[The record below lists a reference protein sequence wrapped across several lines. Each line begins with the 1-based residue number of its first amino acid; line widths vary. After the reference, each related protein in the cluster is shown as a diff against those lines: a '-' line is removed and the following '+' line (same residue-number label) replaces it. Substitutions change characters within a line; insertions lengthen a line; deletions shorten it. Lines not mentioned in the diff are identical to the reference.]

1 MTFSALP
8 VAWRMLTHNTRRLL
22 LSTAGVAC
30 AVLLMFAQIGF
41 LNAMFDGATELVRVL
56 DADLIVT
63 SSVKIS
69 LTSTS
74 GFPRGRLAQALAV
87 GGVARAEP
95 LYIEIASSWWKNPE
109 TGAARPIRVLAFDP
123 DKPMFAL
130 PEVERAREAL
140 KVPETA
146 LVDVKSRAL
155 FGPLRP
161 GVTTELARRE
171 VRVVGVFSLGT
182 DFANEGNVIVSAR
195 SFGRYFPH
203 RRSADG
209 DLEGVELGVIRLA
222 PGADAEE
229 VRAAL
234 RRVLPQDVVVFTKD
248 EFMGRERSYWQRNT
262 PIGFIFGLGT
272 GVGFVIGVII
282 CYQILFTD
290 VADHLPQFATIK
302 AIGYGNGYLA
312 ALVLQEAA
320 LLAALGFAVGV
331 ACSQALYWWLA
342 RLTGL
347 PMYLTHGRVGLVFGL
362 TVLMASV
369 SALLAVRKAMAAD
382 PAEVFG

>member
-1 MTFSALP
+1 VTLSALP
-8 VAWRMLTHNTRRLL
+8 VAWRMLTHRPRRLL

-30 AVLLMFAQIGF
+30 AVLLMFTQIGF
-41 LNAMFDGATELVRVL
+41 LNAMFDGATELIRVL
-56 DADLIVT
+56 DADLIVI
-63 SSVKIS
+63 SKVKIA

-87 GGVARAEP
+87 DGVARAEP
-95 LYIEIASSWWKNPE
+95 LYIEFASSWWKNPE

-123 DKPMFAL
+123 DQRVFAL
-130 PEVERAREAL
+130 PDVERAREAL
-140 KVPETA
+140 KMPDTA

-155 FGPLRP
+155 FGPLRA
-161 GVTTELARRE
+161 GVTTELARRA

-182 DFANEGNVIVSAR
+182 DFANEGNAIVSAR

-203 RRSADG
+203 RRSAAG
-209 DLEGVELGVIRLA
+209 DLESAELGIIRLA
-222 PGADAEE
+222 PGADAES
-229 VRAAL
+229 VRAEL
-234 RRVLPQDVVVFTKD
+234 RRVLPADVVVFTKD
-248 EFMGRERSYWQRNT
+248 QFAGWERGYWRRNT

-272 GVGFVIGVII
+272 AVGFAIGVII

-290 VADHLPQFATIK
+290 VVDHLPQFATIK

-312 ALVLQEAA
+312 ALVLQEA
-320 LLAALGFAVGV
+320 LLLSVLGFAVGV
-331 ACSQALYWWLA
+331 ASSQALYWWLA

-347 PMYLTHGRVGLVFGL
+347 PLYLTPGRVGLVLGL

-369 SALLAVRKAMAAD
+369 SALLAVKKAMTAD